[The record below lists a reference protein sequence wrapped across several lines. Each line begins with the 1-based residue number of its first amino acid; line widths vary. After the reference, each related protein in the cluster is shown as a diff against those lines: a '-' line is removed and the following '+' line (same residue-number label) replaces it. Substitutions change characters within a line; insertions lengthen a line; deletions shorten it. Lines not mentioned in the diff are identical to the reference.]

1 MGSRPTQ
8 IRSSEGFRSS
18 NRESTTKLTVDQKAT
33 EENFFINNRIWGG
46 IFREECFGTA
56 LVVSARKSK
65 SIHID
70 GNENHPLLS
79 NTSRRM
85 TCRWRFV
92 LTRLCNVTR
101 ESPRLSNEMQRLA
114 VNRGSKR
121 LEEVGSLVR
130 NEHLLFFCFCVVF
143 QFTSCRCRWACWP
156 DGKWNEPTKMNAAF
170 SPRINT
176 SEWISAASVRFCSLE
191 KD

>member
-1 MGSRPTQ
+1 ME
-8 IRSSEGFRSS
+8 RSPHYSNSSVSLMTNGKSTYSHPQEGFRSS

-46 IFREECFGTA
+46 ICREECFGTA
-56 LVVSARKSK
+56 LLVSARKSQ

-70 GNENHPLLS
+70 GDEKYPLLS

-85 TCRWRFV
+85 TYRWRFV

-101 ESPRLSNEMQRLA
+101 QSPRLSNEMQRLA
-114 VNRGSKR
+114 INRGSKR

-130 NEHLLFFCFCVVF
+130 NEHLFLEEISLGTAPKTRSSRLTHLRKEHF
-143 QFTSCRCRWACWP
+143 
-156 DGKWNEPTKMNAAF
+156 
-170 SPRINT
+170 I
-176 SEWISAASVRFCSLE
+176 SELIFIE
-191 KD
+191 